1 MLTEKRRSQILAALR
16 QDGLVS
22 IQELSQRFGVSYMTI
37 WRDLD
42 VLIGQGY
49 AQRVRGGAVAA
60 PGETHP
66 PAGSDAHL
74 LPGFDTS
81 FSR

>member
-42 VLIGQGY
+42 VLIVFRPPLHIIGPVIFTD
-49 AQRVRGGAVAA
+49 AFFRGA
-60 PGETHP
+60 
-66 PAGSDAHL
+66 
-74 LPGFDTS
+74 
-81 FSR
+81 